1 MLEVLN
7 DHVSNELERGNQRLK
22 GERAGLAKGDVR
34 YLTNEIRASLSR
46 LSTPVLAQDP
56 Q

>member
-1 MLEVLN
+1 MLKVLN

-22 GERAGLAKGDVR
+22 GERAGLAKDNVR
-34 YLTNEIRASLSR
+34 YLTDEIRDSHSR

>member
-22 GERAGLAKGDVR
+22 GERAGLAKDNVR
-34 YLTNEIRASLSR
+34 YLTDEIRNSFCREKEPAWLR
-46 LSTPVLAQDP
+46 AT
-56 Q
+56 